1 MRITHLE
8 ISDFRNI
15 SSATLDPGS
24 GVNIIYGANAQGKTN
39 LLEAVWLCSGNRSF
53 RGAREKEM
61 TRFGTEAFHIRLSFA
76 DRERT
81 QQISYDLVKGRDRK
95 KILLNRMPLGAASDL
110 NGEFT
115 CVVFHPEDLS
125 LVKDGPTERRAF
137 LDIAISQIKPVYA
150 RYLSQYNGIL
160 EQRNALLK
168 DLRFRA
174 NPKAGKE
181 LLSVWDEQLSKIG
194 TAIAILRQDYLL
206 KLSGLAEEVYSG
218 FTGNQE
224 TFSLAYES
232 SVFPK
237 GVPLKTYSE
246 ELIALYREKL
256 SEHLE
261 EDIRMRFTG
270 VGIHRDDLDIAVNGI
285 SARAYGSQGQ
295 QRSCAIALKIGE
307 AMMLKGVTGEN
318 PVILLDD
325 VMSELDPGRQ
335 DYLLN
340 RIGGYQVFITCCDP
354 GWMTQLVGGKVFHVS
369 GGTFRTDEP
378 GEPDEPDENQKKEE
392 EDGNVSAHRG

>member
-1 MRITHLE
+1 MRITRLE

-15 SSATLDPGS
+15 ASASLEPGS

-39 LLEAVWLCSGNRSF
+39 LLEAIWLCTGNKSF

-61 TRFGTEAFHIRLSFA
+61 TRFEKEAFHIRLAFA
-76 DRERT
+76 DKERT
-81 QQISYDLVKGRDRK
+81 QHILYDAARNGGKDRK
-95 KILLNRMPLGAASDL
+95 KIQLNRIPLHTASDL

-125 LVKDGPTERRAF
+125 LVKEGPVGRRNF
-137 LDIAISQIKPVYA
+137 LDTAIRQIKPVYG
-150 RYLSQYNGIL
+150 RYLAQYSGIL

-168 DLRFRA
+168 DFYRI
-174 NPKAGKE
+174 KDGKE
-181 LLSVWDEQLSKIG
+181 LLSVWDEQLSQIG
-194 TAIAILRQDYLL
+194 TAISILRQDYLS
-206 KLSGLAEEVYSG
+206 KLSVLASEVYGG
-218 FTGNQE
+218 FTGNRE
-224 TFSLAYES
+224 TFSLSYES
-232 SVFPK
+232 SVFSK
-237 GVPLKTYSE
+237 GVPLKIYSE
-246 ELIALYREKL
+246 ELISTYKRAL
-256 SEHLE
+256 SEHLD
-261 EDIRMRFTG
+261 EDIRMRYTG
-270 VGIHRDDLDIAVNGI
+270 VGIHRDDLDISVNKI

-340 RIGGYQVFITCCDP
+340 RIEGYQVFITCCDP
-354 GWMTQLVGGKVFHVS
+354 GWMTQLQNGRVFHVS
-369 GGTFRTDEP
+369 SGNFVSDQ
-378 GEPDEPDENQKKEE
+378 PDPLSGRIQNQ
-392 EDGNVSAHRG
+392 